1 LGDLLLGLD
10 IGGTKTAFV
19 LVDTAGEILA
29 RARRPT
35 RLGGDPRADVD
46 DMATAALGLL
56 AEAGA
61 ERRDLAGAGAAVP
74 GPLDRTAGL
83 LLQPPNMPG
92 WDVVPVG
99 DWLEQAFG
107 CPVALENDANAAAL
121 AEHRFG
127 AGRGY
132 DDIVYLTMSTGV
144 GAGVVA
150 GGRVQRGAGGGAG
163 EIGHVP
169 VEWPGEPCRCGM
181 AGCLEA
187 YVGGACLEQRLVRLT
202 PPGSQLAELAGGRD
216 AVKPEHL
223 VEAARAGC
231 AFALA
236 EMERFND
243 YLARGIVQIAF
254 TLDPGVIVLGTI
266 CVAAGEDLCFEPLR
280 RKARARLWPDFAERL
295 AIVPAALGDEL
306 PYRAAACAALGGP
319 VRDA

>member
-10 IGGTKTAFV
+10 IGGTKTACV
-19 LVDTAGEILA
+19 LADTQGRILA
-29 RARRPT
+29 RARHPT
-35 RLGGDPRADVD
+35 VLSGEARTDVARMAD
-46 DMATAALGLL
+46 AALALL

-61 ERRDLAGAGAAVP
+61 GQGDLAGAGAAVP
-74 GPLDRTAGL
+74 GPLDRAAGL

-92 WDVVPVG
+92 WDRVPVRE
-99 DWLEQAFG
+99 WLERAFG

-127 AGRGY
+127 AGRGH
-132 DDIVYLTMSTGV
+132 DDLVYLTMSTGV
-144 GAGVVA
+144 GAGILA
-150 GGRVQRGAGGGAG
+150 GGQVQRGAGDGAG

-169 VEWPGEPCRCGM
+169 VEWPGEPCSCGLT
-181 AGCLEA
+181 GCLEA
-187 YVGGACLEQRLVRLT
+187 YVGGASLRRRLVRHT
-202 PPGSQLAELAGGRD
+202 PPDSVLAELAGTPEAAR
-216 AVKPEHL
+216 PEHL

-231 AFALA
+231 EFALA

-266 CVAAGEDLCFEPLR
+266 CVAAGDELCFEPLR

-295 AIVPAALGDEL
+295 TIVPAALGDEL
-306 PYRAAACAALGGP
+306 PYRAATCAALASLP
-319 VRDA
+319 A